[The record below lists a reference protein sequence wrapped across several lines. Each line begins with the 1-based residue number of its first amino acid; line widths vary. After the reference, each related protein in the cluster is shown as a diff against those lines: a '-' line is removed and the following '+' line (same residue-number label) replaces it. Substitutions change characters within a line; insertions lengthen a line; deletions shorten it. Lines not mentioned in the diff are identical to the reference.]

1 MVQYCTSRWASGF
14 FVIGQLVCLND
25 SATAPLMGNYAVLQ
39 VAYAGVTGAAA
50 PYSILATY
58 YSASTF
64 AALVVAVPYEGI
76 YSAVTRSDFD
86 SNAVQSVVALAAGL
100 VVNTI
105 PSAAVLADNTGFGVR
120 IRGFVRGPMKGAAV
134 YTFTVAL
141 NAVSRHKYG
150 RRYKC
155 DACLKKKFSFV
166 TPQFQATDRSRAWVD
181 NVSRKQLFCED

>member
-1 MVQYCTSRWASGF
+1 VR
-14 FVIGQLVCLND
+14 LND

-86 SNAVQSVVALAAGL
+86 SNAVNSVVALAAGM

-105 PSAAVLADNTGFGVR
+105 PSVLADNTGFGVR

-141 NAVSRHKYG
+141 NAVRWHKYG
-150 RRYKC
+150 RRNKC
-155 DACLKKKFSFV
+155 DACLLRH
-166 TPQFQATDRSRAWVD
+166 ATISGY
-181 NVSRKQLFCED
+181 

>member
-14 FVIGQLVCLND
+14 FVIGQFVCLND

-39 VAYAGVTGAAA
+39 VAYAGVTGPDAGVIGSAA
-50 PYSILATY
+50 PYRILATY

-86 SNAVQSVVALAAGL
+86 SNAVNSVVALAAGM

-105 PSAAVLADNTGFGVR
+105 PAVLADNTGFGVR

-155 DACLKKKFSFV
+155 DACLIRH
-166 TPQFQATDRSRAWVD
+166 ATISGY
-181 NVSRKQLFCED
+181 